1 MKVISYSLYG
11 NDAKYTIGMIKNVQL
26 AKLLYPNWIC
36 YIYHNDTVP
45 EDILKELNSFDNVK
59 LIDMTHMKTPGMF
72 WRFLPNNENGV
83 EYFMVRD
90 SDSRFTKRESLA
102 VEEWL
107 QSGKILHV
115 MRDHPHHNY
124 VILGGMWGMK
134 CDKSLDMNKEIKI
147 YNKSS
152 DLYEKMRDMDFLRD
166 VIYPRYVNNS
176 IIHASYYKRENWAK
190 DFPVKWDDYKFV
202 GEIYNED
209 DSREYQWKLLKNN
222 N

>member
-11 NDAKYTIGMIKNVQL
+11 KDTKYTIGMIRNVET
-26 AKLLYPNWIC
+26 AKLLYPDWKC

-45 EDILKELNSFDNVK
+45 QDIIKELNSYNNVK

-72 WRFLPNNENGV
+72 WRFLANNDSDV

-90 SDSRFTKRESLA
+90 SDSRISKRESLA
-102 VEEWL
+102 VEEWIN
-107 QSGKILHV
+107 SGKRLHV

-134 CDKSLDMNKEIKI
+134 CDKTFNMEQEIKL

-152 DLYEKMRDMDFLRD
+152 DLYEKMSDMNFLRD
-166 VIYPRYVNNS
+166 IVYLKYKNDS
-176 IIHASYYKRENWAK
+176 IVHASYHKFEPWSKNFTV
-190 DFPVKWDDYKFV
+190 DWDDYKFV
-202 GEIYNED
+202 GEIYNADET
-209 DSREYQWKLLKNN
+209 REYQYKLLK
-222 N
+222 